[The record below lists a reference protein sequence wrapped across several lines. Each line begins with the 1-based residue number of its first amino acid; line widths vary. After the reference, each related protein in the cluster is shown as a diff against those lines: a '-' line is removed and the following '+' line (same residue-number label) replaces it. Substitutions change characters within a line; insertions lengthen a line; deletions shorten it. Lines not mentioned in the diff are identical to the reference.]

1 MFVCVCVCVSVITL
15 ELLRDHHEI
24 SMGSRYGQKLRRI
37 KKWLHSAAVHRVGGN
52 LASLAF

>member
-1 MFVCVCVCVSVITL
+1 MFVCVCVSVITL